1 MSDQLNVTDMFG
13 SSDQTSILPKTEKKQ
28 LTTQDLFSAEGMATP
43 GSDRALAEYVGQE
56 TLGEAGLED
65 AVTRGR
71 LKAADTVNE
80 KMTEFKNAYPQG
92 DLVFVP
98 GKDTAIGVLE
108 GASDRKGGDI
118 LFRTDPSQPYAKVD
132 ADFLSKGG
140 NEVLADV
147 MEFFYD
153 DIGAISGEIL
163 AGSKKFANLIKPFVK
178 PVPYLGTGLT
188 GYDLGSLLFRVGLY
202 GYAGEATQEAV
213 QQFRGVNEN
222 TFKEISDS
230 AAFKG
235 LVGMGGTAVMEPIVR
250 RFMNVFKGKGL
261 LKRSDEAGEA
271 LESVDEINKILTKL
285 EIRNADGDIIQ
296 IPPLPSNLLV
306 DNPIVQRMGKQVAA
320 TSGAL
325 SGQYIKINEAL
336 SVALKNVG
344 DEKSAAKLIN
354 LLDIATQME
363 KKRLYD
369 LSYSAA
375 NGSLKFDNIN
385 SETRD
390 FLLKQSGVDDLKNLT
405 VADAAKIVK
414 ESMEKIVEPNG
425 VLDMNLTAAKD
436 ALLNLKPNGVK
447 LDLDK
452 VIQLGTEVN
461 FGTVQAKKLLDGTSD
476 DLGDMILNS
485 FGQNRLSVLN
495 NNIAR
500 LIDEYENPTDAFIE
514 QVTAREYKKYLTT
527 QMGSDPLINIQQNG
541 ATLESISKALRD
553 MDPAGG
559 NVSLPTG
566 AVDQAAETANISTLD
581 FLLNARKQLA
591 DIRFGE
597 IGNVTRDQR
606 LQAQKLLDAIDDTIK
621 NPANADAGWAN
632 AYESLVRLQDD
643 QLKMMN
649 LPIVQS
655 LSAEGKY
662 NQLLKGYMDPGYT
675 PDEIFMLKNTMD
687 EKGWNAFRQGFF
699 NQLIG
704 DSNTMMSLPERL
716 AKYDKKALNAMFDR
730 PTVTALENL
739 SGFVTKMKDANIDK
753 VIKTQN
759 QFGRA
764 IDDLIGQKET
774 AKIGQLLD
782 YVNNYKVEVD
792 GKMVSGWNT
801 PLGKSLHDGIINRL
815 FTKSTKKV
823 KGKLTLD
830 QTKYRAFIENL
841 KETGIFETLSKNDQ
855 KLLDDID
862 LVKDFLVQAGDAGT
876 SIEAASI
883 AEAGRGLFTGRT
895 DMGSFAGQIGEI
907 IGLGRLFTSK
917 AGRWFLVGEG
927 GAQFKPASVSR
938 VMSGVLSTIVAPDDK
953 GISDLAPILNILPY
967 VEGVGKDDD
976 IEGKKTS
983 MMAPTPD
990 VTITRP
996 DPNSRLANA
1005 NIATPVG
1012 MTPAPVAP
1020 ATMNMDT
1027 GATGGI
1033 DMATLDRGKQVFGPN
1048 DRIFNMAQGGILNA
1062 RKPVQRVA

>member
-1 MSDQLNVTDMFG
+1 MAKDELNTTTMFG
-13 SSDQTSILPKTEKKQ
+13 SNDQTSILPKQKK
-28 LTTQDLFSAEGMATP
+28 LTTQDLFSSEGMAEP
-43 GSDRALAEYVGQE
+43 GSDRALAGYVGQE
-56 TLGEAGLED
+56 TLGDAGLED
-65 AVTRGR
+65 VVTRGR
-71 LKAADTVNE
+71 ITAADTMNE
-80 KMTEFKNAYPQG
+80 KITEFKKAYPQG

-98 GKDTAIGVLE
+98 GTDTAKGVLE
-108 GASDRKGGDI
+108 GASDRKSGDI

-140 NEVLADV
+140 NEVLADF

-153 DIGAISGEIL
+153 DIGAVSGEIL

-178 PVPYLGTGLT
+178 SVPWLGTGLT

-202 GYAGEATQEAV
+202 GYAGEVAQEGV
-213 QQFRGVNEN
+213 QQFRGVNEQ
-222 TFKEISDS
+222 TYKEISDS

-250 RFMNVFKGKGL
+250 RFMNVIKGKGL

-271 LESVDEINKILTKL
+271 LEAVTEINKILKDL
-285 EIRNADGDIIQ
+285 NIKNADGEIIQ
-296 IPPLPSNLLV
+296 IPSLPANLLV
-306 DNPIVQRMGKQVAA
+306 DNPIVSRMGKQVAA
-320 TSGAL
+320 TSGSL

-336 SVALKNVG
+336 SVALQNVG

-414 ESMEKIVEPNG
+414 ESMEKIIEPNG
-425 VLDMNLTAAKD
+425 VLDMNLKAATD

-452 VIQLGTEVN
+452 IIRLSTEVS
-461 FGTVQAKKLLDGTSD
+461 FGTTQAKKLLDGTSD
-476 DLGDMILNS
+476 DLREIILDS
-485 FGQNRLSVLN
+485 FGENRLTALDN
-495 NNIAR
+495 DITR
-500 LIDEYENPTDAFIE
+500 LIDEYENPTDNFIE
-514 QVTAREYKKYLTT
+514 QVTAREYKNWLTKEI
-527 QMGSDPLINIQQNG
+527 GKDPLINIQQNG
-541 ATLESISKALRD
+541 ATLDNIAKALRD
-553 MDPAGG
+553 IDPAGG

-566 AVDQAAETANISTLD
+566 AVDQTAETANISTLD

-597 IGNVTRDQR
+597 IGNVTREQR
-606 LQAQKLLDAIDDTIK
+606 LQAQQLLDAIDDTIK

-649 LPIVQS
+649 LPIIQS
-655 LSAEGKY
+655 LAVDGKY

-675 PDEIFMLKNTMD
+675 ADEIFMLKNTMD
-687 EKGWNAFRQGFF
+687 KKGFNAFRQGFF

-704 DSNTMMSLPERL
+704 DADTMMSLPERL
-716 AKYDKKALNAMFDR
+716 AKYDKKVLNQMFDK

-739 SGFVTKMKDANIDK
+739 SGFVTKMKDAGIDK

-764 IDDLIGQKET
+764 IDDLITQKDT

-782 YVNNYKVEVD
+782 YFKNYKVEVD

-801 PLGKSLHDGIINRL
+801 PLGKSFHDGIINRL

-830 QTKYRAFIENL
+830 QSKYRAFIENL
-841 KETGIFETLSKNDQ
+841 KETGIFETLSKSDQ

-883 AEAGRGLFTGRT
+883 AEAARGIFTRT
-895 DMGSFAGQIGEI
+895 DMSSFAGQIGEI

-917 AGRWFLVGEG
+917 FGRWFLVGEG

-938 VMSGVLSTIVAPDDK
+938 VMSGVLATILAPDDAA
-953 GISDLAPILNILPY
+953 IQDLAPILNILPY

-976 IEGKKTS
+976 IEEKKTS

-990 VTITRP
+990 VSFTP
-996 DPNSRLANA
+996 NSNSRLANA
-1005 NIATPVG
+1005 NIATPVSMVG
-1012 MTPAPVAP
+1012 SPVVP

-1027 GATGGI
+1027 RPTGKVNSRTASMLFP
-1033 DMATLDRGKQVFGPN
+1033 DDK
-1048 DRIFNMAQGGILNA
+1048 IFTPDTFAAQGGIINA
-1062 RKPVQRVA
+1062 RKPMQRVA